1 MSSYFSGTGPQVI
14 AGLVMQS
21 ETRIQVGTA
30 RLYGALEVSS
40 PAYSVYNA
48 SIGLQAGRGIDLG
61 EVESI
66 GFEHVPSFENPDT
79 ANVVRSSLELLTEEE
94 TTISIGIRQ
103 FDARILEL
111 MVGTGVMYTLGNARL
126 ITGGGKCTTEKRPIE
141 IYANNIGC
149 NSPDNEQSVL
159 TGVTAIVI
167 TAYDAS
173 CTSGIPW
180 SDILANE
187 INVLDTEWTVHPVNS
202 LSAGNRRFSIFI
214 Y

>member
-1 MSSYFSGTGPQVI
+1 MSSYFTGTGPQVV
-14 AGLVMQS
+14 AGLIMQS

-30 RLYGALEVSS
+30 RLYGSLEVSS
-40 PAYSVYNA
+40 PAYLAYQA
-48 SIGLQAGRGIDLG
+48 SIGLQSSLGIDLG

-66 GFEHVPSFENPDT
+66 GFEHAPSFESPDT

-94 TTISIGIRQ
+94 TTITIGIRQ
-103 FDARILEL
+103 FDARILEV
-111 MVGTGVMYTLGNARL
+111 MVGTGVMYTLGDARL

-141 IYANNIGC
+141 IFANNIGC
-149 NSPDNEQSVL
+149 NAPAAEQSVL
-159 TGVTAIVI
+159 TGVTAIVV
-167 TAYDAS
+167 TAYDCS

-180 SDILANE
+180 GDILANE

-202 LSAGNRRFSIFI
+202 LAAGNRRFSIFI